1 MSCAHI
7 IHGIQKHRK
16 IFNMGLSK
24 NNNWKEKGL
33 KVANSHKGKL
43 KVYEAYQER
52 DPNMADEY
60 LKFLAKQP
68 DAVYISW
75 DEDKGRFVA

>member
-1 MSCAHI
+1 
-7 IHGIQKHRK
+7 
-16 IFNMGLSK
+16 MGLLK
-24 NNNWKEKGL
+24 NKNWKEKGL
-33 KVANSHKGKL
+33 KVVNGHKGKR
-43 KVYEAYQER
+43 KVYESYQEK

-75 DEDKGRFVA
+75 DKAKGKFVA